1 MATKKTP
8 PKKAVAK
15 KAPAKKTAKKKP
27 AETIKQLALVHNLDK
42 NDIES
47 DVYLDRPL
55 IAETDLSVTVIELS
69 KAGKFSEAA
78 MAIEIAVRRA
88 YQVEGAA

>member
-1 MATKKTP
+1 MAAKKPVPKKT
-8 PKKAVAK
+8 VAK
-15 KAPAKKTAKKKP
+15 KAPAKKKP
-27 AETIKQLALVHNLDK
+27 AETIKQLASVHNLDK
-42 NDIES
+42 SDIES

-55 IAETDLSVTVIELS
+55 IAETDLAVTVQELV